1 MLRKKKNLE
10 LVTNLIFHFKTLEK
24 KSKQSLKK
32 AERIIEI
39 RVEISE
45 IEDQKTIEK
54 INKLKI
60 SSLKQKN

>member
-24 KSKQSLKK
+24 SKQSLKK

-45 IEDQKTIEK
+45 IENQKTIEK
-54 INKLKI
+54 ITKLKI
-60 SSLKQKN
+60 SSLKWKN